1 MTTQKES
8 KLKSWVLLVAGI
20 VGIGHQQYTGQKDLV
35 MLAIYI
41 AMVGIPGYT
50 EISSLLKSFITA
62 LPSSTSQQ
70 VDSEQ
75 GSISSASESSTEN
88 EEA

>member
-8 KLKSWVLLVAGI
+8 KLKTWVLLVAGI
-20 VGIGHQQYTGQKDLV
+20 AGIGHQQYTGQKDLV

-62 LPSSTSQQ
+62 LPSSTSPPQELEQ
-70 VDSEQ
+70 DS
-75 GSISSASESSTEN
+75 SSLPSESSTEQ
-88 EEA
+88 ERQ